1 MPWLSWIASNVALAS
16 LVAIAA
22 WFVQRHLRM
31 NAAARILWIVAL
43 VKLVTPPLVSV
54 QLGSLACAL
63 GTCNCG
69 HALTQSFVRDTLP
82 WALLAAWSA
91 GAGATLGLAF
101 VRWRQFQRRLAH
113 ASPAP
118 QEWQRLANQ
127 LGSALSIRR
136 RPQILILPG
145 RLPPMVIPGWRR
157 PRLLLPES
165 LLSQLNRAQRS
176 ALLLH
181 ELSHIQR
188 GDHLVRMLELA
199 VSIAFWWLPI
209 VRLIGRQLRAC
220 EEAACDAAV
229 VSHLPQARRDYARLI
244 LDVVDFASPLPPQAV
259 PQATAMSAADNLEQR
274 LRTILDTP
282 HRSRGTWPAA
292 ALAIGLACSILPCE
306 LHCELIARRS
316 TNPETVRTAPSA
328 GAALDGCETTDAEMP
343 FLDSAGEVG
352 RLAALCCPTFEGK

>member
-1 MPWLSWIASNVALAS
+1 MHWLSWIASNVVLAS

-31 NAAARILWIVAL
+31 TAAARILWIVAL

-54 QLGSLACAL
+54 PLGSLACAL

-91 GAGATLGLAF
+91 GAGATLWLAF
-101 VRWRQFQRRLAH
+101 CRWRQFQRRLVH
-113 ASPAP
+113 ATPAP
-118 QEWQRLANQ
+118 PEWQRLA
-127 LGSALSIRR
+127 LRLESELSIRR
-136 RPQILILPG
+136 PPQILMLPG

-157 PRLLLPES
+157 PRLLLAES

-176 ALLLH
+176 ALLVH
-181 ELSHIQR
+181 ELSHIKR
-188 GDHLVRMLELA
+188 GDHLVRLLELV
-199 VSIAFWWLPI
+199 VSVAFWWLPI
-209 VRLIGRQLRAC
+209 VRLIGRQLRRC

-244 LDVVDFASPLPPQAV
+244 LDVVDFANPLP
-259 PQATAMSAADNLEQR
+259 PQATAMSAADNLEHR
-274 LRTILDTP
+274 LRTILDVSP
-282 HRSRGTWPAA
+282 RSRGTWPAA

-306 LHCELIARRS
+306 LHCELVAPTSTNLQAGRTARFGRRS
-316 TNPETVRTAPSA
+316 ARW
-328 GAALDGCETTDAEMP
+328 L
-343 FLDSAGEVG
+343 
-352 RLAALCCPTFEGK
+352 